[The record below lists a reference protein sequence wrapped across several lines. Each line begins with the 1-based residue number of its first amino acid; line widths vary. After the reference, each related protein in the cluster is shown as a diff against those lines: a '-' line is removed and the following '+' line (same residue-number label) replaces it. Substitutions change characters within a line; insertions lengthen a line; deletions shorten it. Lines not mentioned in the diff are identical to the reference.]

1 MSETVQNGPVNKS
14 SRFLK
19 RTWTKTSGLTAGTT
33 EQRGRKLRL
42 KYSKT
47 NVPDKKKVLL

>member
-1 MSETVQNGPVNKS
+1 MTETVQNGPVNKS

-19 RTWTKTSGLTAGTT
+19 TKWTTTSGLVAGTT
-33 EQRGRKLRL
+33 EQKGRKLRL

-47 NVPDKKKVLL
+47 VVSNKKKVLL